1 MAKCGRLV
9 NDFPYASKIPFWFY
23 VGPFK
28 PFQPKIDFHH
38 KAPRPKSTF
47 VFGAEIKVCLK
58 RSIRVQMNPKWS
70 QMFNN
75 KCKPNKTLIIR
86 TTDSWWDISTQCS
99 SSWPW
104 HTLASILSSTS
115 GWIPGWVLRFK
126 VQNKIAWSKDIS
138 YQEEIKETDRH
149 HGFKN
154 VSEFS
159 FDLQIRAGFLE
170 LLGGL
175 PFVRR

>member
-9 NDFPYASKIPFWFY
+9 KDFPYVSKIPFWFY

-70 QMFNN
+70 QMLNN
-75 KCKPNKTLIIR
+75 KCKPNKTVIIP
-86 TTDSWWDISTQCS
+86 T
-99 SSWPW
+99 
-104 HTLASILSSTS
+104 
-115 GWIPGWVLRFK
+115 PG
-126 VQNKIAWSKDIS
+126 S
-138 YQEEIKETDRH
+138 
-149 HGFKN
+149 
-154 VSEFS
+154 
-159 FDLQIRAGFLE
+159 
-170 LLGGL
+170 
-175 PFVRR
+175 